1 MSKQILLIQVNAIG
15 EGEQK
20 KIEFEITDQI
30 GNITEKL
37 EITDD
42 GKESFAKL
50 TTSLTKCM
58 KGLQQ
63 NLPHKVVG
71 MFGSKVVVPE
81 GSGNEEDN
89 NEKPVEKEKG
99 EEKEKQVEPKKT
111 FDIENSNIVSPFKEM
126 LIKLRDKNVEKSEE
140 VLSRIDS
147 IVDKIVDEK
156 EFMGDKPAIK
166 TYNKEKLK
174 ADETIFLGLY
184 TIDDKPQREV
194 FLTKDGIITDGF
206 AILPINA
213 KGLTGSGDSITITD
227 PGGGLFG
234 GYIRCLKMANANKT
248 NTAGIS
254 GEKEYDVAVK
264 ELKGK
269 GSYDSGLA
277 NVVGGKTA
285 SKKGSQ
291 QRKTRRNRH

>member
-15 EGEQK
+15 EGPQK

-58 KGLQQ
+58 KSLHQ

-71 MFGSKVVVPE
+71 MFGSKVVAAE
-81 GSGNEEDN
+81 GSGEAPVE
-89 NEKPVEKEKG
+89 EKPNE
-99 EEKEKQVEPKKT
+99 EEKEEKAPPKNI
-111 FDIENSNIVSPFKEM
+111 FNIENSNIVSPFKDM
-126 LIKLRDKNVEKSEE
+126 LIKLRDKNNDKSDE

-248 NTAGIS
+248 SAAGIS

-264 ELKGK
+264 ELKEK
-269 GSYDSGLA
+269 GSYNSGLA

-285 SKKGSQ
+285 SRRGSQ
-291 QRKTRRNRH
+291 QRKTRRYRR